1 MGRASSAKK
10 VARAARGTGRP
21 GARRSLVWPTTISF
35 VVLLGVGLILFT
47 VMSNS
52 DTATAA
58 PIIGDHWHAAY
69 AIDNCGTFIPSLV
82 DVTADQLGLHTH
94 GDGLIHI
101 HPFVTTVTG
110 KNADLA
116 NWGKTT
122 GLQLTD
128 TSLKAAGIDV
138 KNGATCDGK
147 PAVVQVKVW
156 NNRQDTVGHLLTS
169 DFAKLA
175 PQDQNIITIAFLP
188 KGDDIPQPPADVLAN
203 LISPADLTGT
213 TTTTA
218 AGGTTTTTAVG
229 GTTTTTAAP

>member
-1 MGRASSAKK
+1 M
-10 VARAARGTGRP
+10 
-21 GARRSLVWPTTISF
+21 VWPATIGSVVVLGVALILLTISRP
-35 VVLLGVGLILFT
+35 
-47 VMSNS
+47 N
-52 DTATAA
+52 TATAA

-69 AIDNCGTFIPSLV
+69 GIDNCGTFIPPLV
-82 DVTADQLGLHTH
+82 DIAADTLGLHTH

-128 TSLKAAGIDV
+128 TSIKAAGIDV
-138 KNGATCDGK
+138 KNGGTCDGK
-147 PAVVQVKVW
+147 PAIVQVKVW
-156 NNRQDTVGHLLTS
+156 TDRTDTVGHLLTA

-188 KGDDIPQPPADVLAN
+188 KGDDVPQPPADILAN
-203 LISPADLTGT
+203 LVSPADLTGA

-218 AGGTTTTTAVG
+218 PGGTTTTTVAG
-229 GTTTTTAAP
+229 AGTTTTTVAK